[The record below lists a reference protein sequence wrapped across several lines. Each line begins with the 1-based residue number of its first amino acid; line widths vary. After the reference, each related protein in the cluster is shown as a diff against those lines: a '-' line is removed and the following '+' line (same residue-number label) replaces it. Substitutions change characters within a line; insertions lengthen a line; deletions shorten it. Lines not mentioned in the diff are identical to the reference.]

1 MEKIIRSLHLH
12 KLKGIQL
19 FDIFESEKLG
29 VDKKSLALSFIFV
42 DKEKTMTDEE
52 VEEMM
57 NKIMLTLE
65 SKLKAEIRK

>member
-1 MEKIIRSLHLH
+1 HLN
-12 KLKGIQL
+12 KLQGIQL
-19 FDIFESEKLG
+19 FDVFESEKLG
-29 VDKKSLALSFIFV
+29 ADKKSLALSFNFV